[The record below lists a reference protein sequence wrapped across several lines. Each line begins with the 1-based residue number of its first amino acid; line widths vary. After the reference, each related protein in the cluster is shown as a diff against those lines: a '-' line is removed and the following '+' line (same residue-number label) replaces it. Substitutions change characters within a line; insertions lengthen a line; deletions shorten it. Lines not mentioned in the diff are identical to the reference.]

1 MIVMIPLALIR
12 KEVAGPIATIIDVAL
27 HLFLVH
33 PCLIMALALVPVLQ
47 IIAPILILLAIMIT
61 GTLPMA
67 KISPLSR
74 TPTQL
79 RIYLTALIPTVVS
92 FKSVIL
98 LLRSSRIW

>member
-12 KEVAGPIATIIDVAL
+12 KEVADPIATIIDVAL
-27 HLFLVH
+27 HLFLIR
-33 PCLIMALALVPVLQ
+33 PCLIIALALVPVFQ
-47 IIAPILILLAIMIT
+47 IITPILVLLAIMIT
-61 GTLPMA
+61 GTLSTA
-67 KISPLSR
+67 KIRPLNR

-92 FKSVIL
+92 SKSVIL

>member
-12 KEVAGPIATIIDVAL
+12 KEVADPIATIIDVAL
-27 HLFLVH
+27 HLFLIH
-33 PCLIMALALVPVLQ
+33 PCHIMALALVPVLQ
-47 IIAPILILLAIMIT
+47 IITPTLILLVIMIT

-67 KISPLSR
+67 KISPLNR